1 MYLSR
6 SNMLT
11 GWCLVGLCRCSQV
24 RCRVSCMYWSS
35 ACLGTDVCNWRGFF
49 IWRLLEAPVS
59 VWHCWQVCTSMV
71 RSTLHMRLSIPVD
84 SRPPLGLCYSAT
96 TIAHVGCIL
105 RGETWPETHGACPFN
120 DLRNSFC
127 RNLVPMKW
135 KILQTLAL
143 FGNNL
148 AISRCRIYLTM
159 HSLPLATR
167 KSGLSCWEDL
177 KVPVVACFLMF
188 SRFQVPAVIKKIL

>member
-35 ACLGTDVCNWRGFF
+35 ACLGADVCNRRGFF

-71 RSTLHMRLSIPVD
+71 ISMLHMRLSILVD
-84 SRPPLGLCYSAT
+84 SCPPLWLVLPCHN
-96 TIAHVGCIL
+96 IAHVGCIL

-127 RNLVPMKW
+127 RNLLPIKW

-143 FGNNL
+143 SRNDL
-148 AISRCRIYLTM
+148 AISRCRVYLTM
-159 HSLPLATR
+159 YSLPLATR
-167 KSGLSCWEDL
+167 KSRLSCWEDL
-177 KVPVVACFLMF
+177 SGCVFLNVLLI
-188 SRFQVPAVIKKIL
+188 SGTCCQ